1 MLGEVD
7 GGGHWESSAGRG
19 GDSSDGEVRACAHCE
34 RGGLVE
40 VGKRVTWQYLQLR
53 LSWQWLDLAAE
64 ARTTVAMCSW
74 VTVGKLWD
82 LSVPQFPSISY
93 GSHSS
98 MYLIGFP

>member
-1 MLGEVD
+1 MAEATGRAMLEEEVI
-7 GGGHWESSAGRG
+7 ALMVRFVLVLTVRG
-19 GDSSDGEVRACAHCE
+19 V
-34 RGGLVE
+34 VWW
-40 VGKRVTWQYLQLR
+40 VTWQYLQLR

-82 LSVPQFPSISY
+82 LSVPQFLSISD